1 MIFFSKCFEERGIGE
16 ASDIEPADMLVVGEI
31 WEVIGTENFAFGEEI
46 FGVFDEADFGSGGGG
61 GSDESV
67 ESRGGGAWGSVVLVR
82 HLRRLAEGRFGGRLE
97 WWAAASE
104 ERGEESGEEEKGG
117 GGFGDRG
124 WRERG
129 GEGWGGERGESDRGA
144 CADGEGGEG
153 LADGAYFQGGGAG
166 DGNGGRGGEGAGE
179 VGGTVGDLEG
189 GIVLVAGEVERA
201 WA

>member
-1 MIFFSKCFEERGIGE
+1 MIFFSKCFEEQGIGE

-46 FGVFDEADFGSGGGG
+46 FGVFDETDFGSGGGR

-67 ESRGGGAWGSVVLVR
+67 ESRGGGAWGGVVLVR
-82 HLRRLAEGRFGGRLE
+82 HPRRVAEGWFGGRLE
-97 WWAAASE
+97 WAAASE
-104 ERGEESGEEEKGG
+104 ESREERGEEEKGG

-124 WRERG
+124 WGERG
-129 GEGWGGERGESDRGA
+129 GEGWGERGERDRGA
-144 CADGEGGEG
+144 SADGEGGEG
-153 LADGAYFQGGGAG
+153 LAEGAHFQGGGAG
-166 DGNGGRGGEGAGE
+166 DGNGGWGEEGAGE

-189 GIVLVAGEVERA
+189 GIVLGAGEVEGP